1 MARVSRRYLREKW
14 GSLKVMME
22 GYLEIED
29 EDLDDAIPTENV
41 LRVLGSIEDLSESII
56 TELRNSKV

>member
-14 GSLKVMME
+14 SALKTMME

-29 EDLDDAIPTENV
+29 EDLDDAIPTESV

-56 TELRNSKV
+56 TELKNAKS